1 MARYNSATFESSYP
15 AFSNESVGGTSY
27 PTINTVNDAPFQTN
41 PNSIFQPGDAIID
54 KLGFQYVYVRANA
67 ALAVGQCCRY
77 APNLTGTITSAS
89 STTAKIVTN
98 ITTTIDES
106 AVGSFLASNGL
117 ASGTGPVFLK
127 KIKKQNAIGTNSQFT
142 ISLKQIFFGI
152 NQFDGDVL
160 AASPALVN
168 GDVVH
173 VIRSYSVDVAGVSDP
188 CVGIALGTVT
198 SGNFTFV
205 QTAGL
210 ARVSVI
216 GSTDAAVENRFLTTA
231 ASGNAKGVLGTP
243 TAASDSTEIPAL
255 VGFAK
260 LPYSGAAALMPVFL
274 ANLADKW

>member
-15 AFSNESVGGTSY
+15 ASSNESTGGTSY
-27 PTINTVNDAPFQTN
+27 PAINLVNDAPFQTN
-41 PNSIFQPGDAIID
+41 PNSIFQPGDVIVD

-67 ALAVGQCCRY
+67 GLAVGQCLRY

-89 STTAKIVTN
+89 STVASITTN

-106 AVGSFLASNGL
+106 AVGSFLCSNGL
-117 ASGTGPVFLK
+117 ASGTGPVFTK
-127 KIKKQNAIGTNSQFT
+127 KIKKQTAIGANTNFK

-173 VIRSYSVDVAGVSDP
+173 VIRAYSVDVAGVADP
-188 CVGIALGTVT
+188 CYGIAMGTVT

-205 QTAGL
+205 QTTGL

-216 GSTDAAVENRFLTTA
+216 GSTDAAVENRYLCTA

-243 TAASDSTEIPAL
+243 TAASDSTEVPSI

-260 LPYSGAAALMPVFL
+260 MPYTGAAALMPVAL